1 MLITR
6 FYFIEDE
13 DEDFCVFSADWPK
26 KGGGG
31 INTYHLQLKYMK
43 KTHTK
48 VTFKS
53 LQLL

>member
-26 KGGGG
+26 KGGG
-31 INTYHLQLKYMK
+31 QKYLP
-43 KTHTK
+43 
-48 VTFKS
+48 S
-53 LQLL
+53 SA